1 MSAGDSFN
9 GEHEQQSQEDFRKMM
24 DAFLQNRAVMIQQLK
39 DFADELNEVHKNVK
53 ITKVV
58 TGSTGIAGTILCIT
72 GLALAIPTAGL
83 SIFLTIGGG
92 TLAAL
97 SGTAHLGSDIAE
109 KLITKA
115 RLDKFNELCQAD
127 EANVLKLNDHLER
140 ENEKLQNTFNEH
152 TSLGTALSAYG
163 EVTTIGNLT
172 CSIVRISQAATLTV
186 NTIKMVGI
194 ATAALSKE

>member
-1 MSAGDSFN
+1 MSAGNSFN
-9 GEHEQQSQEDFRKMM
+9 GEHEQQSQEDFRKTI
-24 DAFLQNRAVMIQQLK
+24 DAFVQNRAVMIQQLK

-92 TLAAL
+92 ILAAL

-109 KLITKA
+109 NLITKA
-115 RLDKFNELCQAD
+115 RLNKFNELCQAD
-127 EANVLKLNDHLER
+127 EANVLKLNDHLKR
-140 ENEKLQNTFNEH
+140 ENEKLQNTFSEH
-152 TSLGTALSAYG
+152 ISLGTALSVYG